1 MDRKEYSIFPLGE
14 HFSWAELTW
23 FEWGRTIN
31 QHCKKW
37 IRIRLLGILHNGLY
51 LYDFN
56 HGVNETIRLR
66 ISWVECCTSNLFRRA
81 NCLNCLDTNWVAWS
95 VYTVA
100 GSPYSANIV
109 LRRLITCPTVWLVSF
124 FTTGNLLKVV
134 GDQQVAIEVRKMLKY
149 VNSKFEPLQA
159 TVLVA
164 SFVEQA
170 CIPFIRHIIWLHFSH
185 PWARPK
191 DCL

>member
-1 MDRKEYSIFPLGE
+1 MAFTYTTLTMAWMKPFDWGYLG
-14 HFSWAELTW
+14 L
-23 FEWGRTIN
+23 
-31 QHCKKW
+31 
-37 IRIRLLGILHNGLY
+37 
-51 LYDFN
+51 
-56 HGVNETIRLR
+56 
-66 ISWVECCTSNLFRRA
+66 ECCTSDLFRRA

-124 FTTGNLLKVV
+124 FTTGYLLKVV

-149 VNSKFEPLQA
+149 VNSKFEPWQA

-191 DCL
+191 DCLQCSQQSFFFS